1 MTPIDVAC
9 LDFCIELLNQ
19 RIQVEDYECALVCAL
34 AVLGRGEGGWRNAE
48 SYPPILSKIMKIG
61 RFMLVHKAMRLD
73 PKASDMMHLLREH
86 RMAGD
91 WVVESPMDDPEYVY
105 SGSPDEGYAS
115 EGFDLDSQESQ
126 GRHGNHGNHGNPGS
140 YGSYENQESH
150 NAVIHFSQVQ
160 HRHPQRSFREW
171 LVAMVDKFMVRG
183 THGPM
188 QWMLDLRTYGLK
200 VHYSSTTPG
209 HVGWMNH
216 DQLLYKELD
225 FTMGDFKGF
234 VHGLVGATRHLLHD
248 ELLFGAE
255 PGGPGVP
262 VIPWREIRD
271 DPTQQGHGWNFL
283 QDPRTPW
290 PVAGRQWML
299 DRVRT
304 EPGLQRRLTEAHAS
318 RFRMGAIDSYL
329 QRVVRFREKLC
340 IAVHVSGGQ
349 PARAPELLSIR
360 HCNTESGGHR
370 NIFVEDGMVVFVTQ
384 YHKGFYASND
394 TKVIHR
400 YLPREVGEL
409 VVWYLWLVLPFVER
423 LEAYQQK
430 MRQPEGGSNNW

>member
-1 MTPIDVAC
+1 M
-9 LDFCIELLNQ
+9 DFCIELLNQ
-19 RIQVEDYECALVCAL
+19 RIQVEDYECALICAL
-34 AVLGRGEGGWRNAE
+34 AVLGCGDSGWRDAE
-48 SYPPILSKIMKIG
+48 SYPPILSKIVKIS
-61 RFMLVHKAMRLD
+61 RFMLIHKAMRLD
-73 PKASDMMHLLREH
+73 PTACEMMQRLQDH

-105 SGSPDEGYAS
+105 SGSQDDRYAS
-115 EGFDLDSQESQ
+115 DGV
-126 GRHGNHGNHGNPGS
+126 HPPNHEN
-140 YGSYENQESH
+140 YENHDNHEAEVLQFTQ
-150 NAVIHFSQVQ
+150 IQ
-160 HRHPQRSFREW
+160 RRRPRRSFRQW
-171 LVAMVDKFMVRG
+171 LASMVDTFMVRG

-188 QWMLDLRTYGLK
+188 QWILDLRTYGLK
-200 VHYSSTTPG
+200 VHYNSTTPG
-209 HVGWMNH
+209 HVGWMNQ
-216 DQLLYKELD
+216 DRLLYKQLE

-234 VHGLVGATRHLLHD
+234 VHGLVGTTRELLHH
-248 ELLFGAE
+248 ELLFDSE

-262 VIPWREIRD
+262 TIPWREIRD
-271 DPTQQGHGWNFL
+271 DPTQRGHGWNFL
-283 QDPRTPW
+283 QDPRTQW
-290 PVAGRQWML
+290 PVTGTQWLL

-304 EPGLQRRLTEAHAS
+304 ESGLQRNFTEANAG

-360 HCNTESGGHR
+360 HHNTDSGGHR
-370 NIFVEDGMVVFVTQ
+370 NIFVEDGLVVFVTQ

-423 LEAYQQK
+423 LEAYQ
-430 MRQPEGGSNNW
+430 RRERRLESDGDNR